1 MAIRKS
7 LVTATTVCLI
17 AAGAIA
23 LPSIA
28 AEQQSRYTAE
38 DIAKAKPTATFDLT
52 SEQLRLIIGGGTAD
66 GVLYFQGKQYPFKVK
81 GVTIGGV
88 GYTKATAQGDVYF
101 LNKVE
106 DFAGNYSAATIG
118 AALGGGAGGSQYENN
133 KGVYVRVK
141 SKSEGVALNLGLGAV
156 TVEFVKK

>member
-1 MAIRKS
+1 MHIRKT
-7 LVTATTVCLI
+7 LVTATTVCLL
-17 AAGAIA
+17 AAGAMA
-23 LPSIA
+23 LPSTA

-66 GVLYFQGKQYPFKVK
+66 GVLHFQGKSYPFKVK
-81 GVTIGGV
+81 GVTVGGV

-101 LNKVE
+101 LNKLE
-106 DFAGNYSAATIG
+106 DFAGSYSAATIG
-118 AALGGGAGGSQYENN
+118 ATLGAGAGGSQYENN

-156 TVEFVKK
+156 SVEFVK